1 MERLKSMGLG
11 VILVLFI
18 VSLTI
23 LYIAGKGLMSMRPA
37 DSYQDKGVYTF
48 VPTKVLPHQVRNTST
63 SRRYRRMNSTK
74 TEYMI
79 YYQTT
84 DQSRYEW
91 KVKAVTKSSGEKTVE
106 EGIPVER
113 KVLSIPES
121 GTYITVEPDQTAEDY
136 VRGQRRRNYI
146 LAGISLVYIIVVAI
160 AGFVW
165 LLRRPRRN

>member
-1 MERLKSMGLG
+1 
-11 VILVLFI
+11 
-18 VSLTI
+18 
-23 LYIAGKGLMSMRPA
+23 
-37 DSYQDKGVYTF
+37 
-48 VPTKVLPHQVRNTST
+48 
-63 SRRYRRMNSTK
+63 MNSTK

-84 DQSRYEW
+84 DQRRYEW

-106 EGIPVER
+106 EGVPVER